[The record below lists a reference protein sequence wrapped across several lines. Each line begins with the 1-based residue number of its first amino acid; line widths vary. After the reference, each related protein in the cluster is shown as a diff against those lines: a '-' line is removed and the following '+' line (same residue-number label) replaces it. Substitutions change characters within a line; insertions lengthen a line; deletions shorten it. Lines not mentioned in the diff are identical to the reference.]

1 MGLRNAMEAFLES
14 HNITAI
20 FQNLW
25 REFWNIAVCI
35 NYTVL
40 QDSRANESLYYF
52 LNYGLFERD
61 FIYKVEKT
69 RRAIQSIC

>member
-52 LNYGLFERD
+52 LN
-61 FIYKVEKT
+61 
-69 RRAIQSIC
+69 